1 MNSMKK
7 LFIIIF
13 FFPFFSKAQYEY
25 VYYSGVN
32 LVTMNDDFYI
42 RPVLQDKIIAT
53 STFLPRYEGDYVSV
67 MTKGTIIDSLQAESE
82 MEAVVKSNWKSN
94 YFTRSSGDTRDI
106 LIRGVNNK
114 YFIIRFKNQ

>member
-13 FFPFFSKAQYEY
+13 FFPFFSKAQYQY

-42 RPVLQDKIIAT
+42 RPVLQDKIVAT
-53 STFLPRYEGDYVSV
+53 STFLPRYEGDYASV
-67 MTKGTIIDSLQAESE
+67 MTKGIIIDSLQAASE

-94 YFTRSSGDTRDI
+94 YFTSSSGDTRDI
-106 LIRGVNNK
+106 LIRGENNK

>member
-1 MNSMKK
+1 MKK
-7 LFIIIF
+7 LIIILIYI
-13 FFPFFSKAQYEY
+13 PLAIEAQYQHI
-25 VYYSGVN
+25 YYSGIS

-82 MEAVVKSNWKSN
+82 MDAVVKSNWKNN
-94 YFTRSSGDTRDI
+94 YMLKSGAESRNV
-106 LIRGVNNK
+106 LIRGENNK
-114 YFIIRFKNQ
+114 YYIIRFKNQWKS

>member
-1 MNSMKK
+1 
-7 LFIIIF
+7 
-13 FFPFFSKAQYEY
+13 
-25 VYYSGVN
+25 
-32 LVTMNDDFYI
+32 MNDDFYI

-67 MTKGTIIDSLQAESE
+67 MTKGIIIDSLQAASE

-94 YFTRSSGDTRDI
+94 YFTSSSGDTRDI
-106 LIRGVNNK
+106 LIRGENNK

>member
-13 FFPFFSKAQYEY
+13 FFPFFSKAQYQY

-42 RPVLQDKIIAT
+42 RPIPQVKIIAT

-82 MEAVVKSNWKSN
+82 MDAVVKSNWKNN
-94 YFTRSSGDTRDI
+94 YMLKSAAESRNV
-106 LIRGVNNK
+106 LIRGENNK
-114 YFIIRFKNQ
+114 YYIIRYKNQ